1 MKLVVVAVGRLKSGP
16 ERALCERY
24 SERIAPVLKPCGIQ
38 DVRLVELSESH
49 QRRPD
54 DRMTE
59 ELRAIDAALPDGAR
73 RIVLD
78 ERGKTVDSVEFARL
92 IQSFRE
98 AGAATLGLVIG
109 GPDGLDPA
117 CRARADLVL
126 SFGKLTLPHQL
137 VRVLVLEQ
145 LYRAG
150 TILTGH
156 PYHRV

>member
-1 MKLVVVAVGRLKSGP
+1 
-16 ERALCERY
+16 
-24 SERIAPVLKPCGIQ
+24 
-38 DVRLVELSESH
+38 
-49 QRRPD
+49 
-54 DRMTE
+54 MTE

-98 AGAATLGLVIG
+98 AGVATLALVIG

-117 CRARADLVL
+117 CRSRADLVL